1 MFHRVLAVLASFL
14 GFHVQAQCPD
24 FYFHE
29 TAADC
34 PWAGVT
40 RATTG
45 VTDPTQLR
53 AIFDEKVPGF
63 MAEIDRDGNNK
74 DLLNLWSLSSNI
86 DQSNLTTG
94 IKTIPENLLQ
104 YFVSLWNVPYNSDF
118 TIGHAGLNHTYGY
131 LLSNLYTPYGFKRA
145 RYVSGEI
152 EAGFGL
158 PESTFGGLPK
168 EGTLLSNL
176 TYFAGTIGFRDSTA
190 SMTEL
195 KSAIASGQI
204 VTVPALA
211 DYAYCGLSV
220 KRLVEVVQNSQFYL
234 ELRTDIVQFPNAQ
247 THGSDTALL
256 IYTVDFHAPGQEAK
270 PRLVTAFPVQA
281 SFATGLFDPTN
292 MMGDQLPIKLK
303 YNLAL
308 PVTVP
313 AELMVGK
320 RFIFNESV
328 SNRSLKR

>member
-1 MFHRVLAVLASFL
+1 MFNRILVLISSFL
-14 GFHVQAQCPD
+14 GFHTQAQCPNLAL
-24 FYFHE
+24 HE

-34 PWAGVT
+34 PWAEVT

-45 VTDPTQLR
+45 ITDPTQLR
-53 AIFDEKVPGF
+53 SIIDEKAPGL
-63 MAEIDRDGNNK
+63 MTQIDRDGTSR
-74 DLLNLWSLSSNI
+74 DLLGLWAQSRNI
-86 DQSNLTTG
+86 DESNLATG
-94 IKTIPENLLQ
+94 IKTIPENLVQ

-145 RYVSGEI
+145 RYVSGEL

-158 PESTFGGLPK
+158 PDGILGGMPK

-176 TYFAGTIGFRDSTA
+176 TLFAGSIAFRDSEV
-190 SMTEL
+190 SL
-195 KSAIASGQI
+195 DDFYDAISSGQI
-204 VTVPALA
+204 VSVPELI
-211 DYAYCGLSV
+211 DYPYCKLQV
-220 KRLVEVVQNSQFYL
+220 KRLVEVAQNTQFYL
-234 ELRTDIVQFPNAQ
+234 ELRTDIVTFPNAQ
-247 THGSDTALL
+247 SRGANTALL
-256 IYTVDFHAPGQEAK
+256 IYSVDFHAPGQAPR

-281 SFATGLFDPTN
+281 SFATGLFDPTT
-292 MMGDQLPIKLK
+292 MMGDQLPLKLK

-320 RFIFNESV
+320 RFILNESD
-328 SNRSLKR
+328 SN